1 MSKEFWATL
10 TEGGYIDLEIANDW
24 EGRTENGYDIDVV
37 LTLDDARKV
46 IDVLTQA
53 IQELEKR
60 QSKP

>member
-1 MSKEFWATL
+1 MKEFWATL
-10 TEGGYIDLEIANDW
+10 TEGGYIDLEIGNDW
-24 EGRTENGYDIDVV
+24 EGRTEHGYDIDIV

-53 IQELEKR
+53 TRELEKR